1 MREADSIIEAS
12 SMSAAQAATRLEAIR
27 NSLAARAGIETDA
40 KAIAA
45 ATESAWRDVTAQLS
59 PVIGS
64 GGLEVLFSRALHQT
78 ASGFPWLAVASHD
91 AWATVVPAT
100 LTTLLA
106 SQDAAIA
113 REASSAVLMNFAEL
127 LAALI
132 GEPLARRLLAP
143 VWALRPPATDWRA
156 HDER

>member
-1 MREADSIIEAS
+1 V
-12 SMSAAQAATRLEAIR
+12 ATRLEAIR
-27 NSLAARAGIETDA
+27 NSLSARGGNATDA

-64 GGLEVLFSRALHQT
+64 GGLEVLFGRALHQA
-78 ASGFPWLAVASHD
+78 ASAFPWLAGAGHDPGAKVAPATLTALLASHD
-91 AWATVVPAT
+91 A
-100 LTTLLA
+100 A
-106 SQDAAIA
+106 SA
-113 REASSAVLMNFAEL
+113 REASAAVLMNFAEL
-127 LAALI
+127 LASLI
-132 GEPLARRLLAP
+132 GEHLARRLLAP